1 MPPFWLTWTST
12 ALSLSSCAA
21 DATERERALPD
32 DTSPGA
38 GLAALHART
47 GRRVAGERRLAIAN
61 GAAAIALLGSR
72 N

>member
-12 ALSLSSCAA
+12 ALSLSCAE

-32 DTSPGA
+32 DTCPGD

-47 GRRVAGERRLAIAN
+47 GRRAAGERRLAIAN